1 MIMKY
6 SWLLAGILFFA
17 AGCEKKQERSGEK
30 TTRVTLAQLEKRTFQ
45 MRIPVQ
51 GTVQPVEFAT
61 ISAKIGG
68 TLESLRVDEGD
79 VVKKGDVLFEIDRQV
94 LRNQVVVKEDEIRV
108 REAALASSQSA
119 LNIARISRDIAKIAL
134 EQALRNYNRAKNL
147 LENKAISTADF
158 EIMETEFK
166 KAEMDVA
173 SAEAAVTAAE
183 AEVANAESQLQ
194 QARSNLEIAR
204 KNLADSVITAP
215 FDCVITDTM
224 VEENEYVSSGQ
235 PILRLENHNQ
245 LEVVCFLSA
254 VYYEQVVPGETAVDF
269 TGSDGQ
275 AVARSQI
282 TYKAPS
288 IDPESRTFKVKIS
301 VPQST
306 GLVSG
311 MLCELNII
319 LVEREGYGLPESAV
333 LLRANDILIAYTIN
347 GENRAQSVEIR
358 RGIVDRGYAEI
369 LNAGDLLEHRFVIT
383 GQTFIN
389 NGSLLTEAGAAAEE

>member
-1 MIMKY
+1 MKY
-6 SWLLAGILFFA
+6 SWLLAGVLFLA
-17 AGCEKKQERSGEK
+17 AGCEKKEVKTEEK
-30 TTRVTLAQLEKRTFQ
+30 VTRVTLSQLERRTFQ
-45 MRIPVQ
+45 QRIPVQ

-61 ISAKIGG
+61 ISAKISG
-68 TLESLRVDEGD
+68 TLEHLRVSEGD
-79 VVKKGDVLFEIDRQV
+79 VVKKGAVLFEIDRQV
-94 LRNQVVVKEDEIRV
+94 LRNQVVVKEDEIKV
-108 REAALASSQSA
+108 REAALASAQSA
-119 LNIARISRDIAKIAL
+119 LNIAKIAKDVAKIAL

-147 LENKAISTADF
+147 RDNNAISTADF

-173 SAEAAVTAAE
+173 SAEAAVSSAE
-183 AEVANAESQLQ
+183 AAVNNAESQLQ

-215 FDCVITDTM
+215 FDCVITETM
-224 VEENEYVSSGQ
+224 VEENEFVSTGKT
-235 PILRLENHNQ
+235 ILRLENPGQ
-245 LEVVCFLSA
+245 LEVICYLSA
-254 VYYEQVVPGETAVDF
+254 VYYEQIVAGETAVDF
-269 TGSDGQ
+269 TGRDGQ
-275 AVARSQI
+275 AFARSRI
-282 TYKAPS
+282 TYKAPA

-301 VPQST
+301 VPQNT

-333 LLRANDILIAYTIN
+333 LLRANNILIAYTAN
-347 GENRAQSVEIR
+347 AENRAQSVEIR

-369 LNAGDLLEHRFVIT
+369 LNADELLSHRFVIT

-389 NGSLLTEAGAAAEE
+389 NGSLLVETTAAAED